1 MEKILSSIEKIFLDF
16 KRTYKK
22 YPLIVL
28 YAVLFTIVSMIRIQM
43 EWREQEPY
51 NFLFNILHFALAS
64 GASIG
69 LLLVTITKQ
78 KSTKLKNMKIANLIT
93 SISNILIFLLLYLKG
108 NNNINDRGFKYLPE
122 ICEARTFSLIFI
134 STIIFILYLGYKD
147 GKFRFNKSLFI
158 FEKALMISLI
168 YSGVIMLGSSG
179 VAAAFQA
186 LVYRSMSG
194 KVYMYLGALSLFAG
208 YMIFIGYFPDFDK
221 EEVENDFLKLSKQPK
236 FIEILFIYIL
246 LVIMIVLSLVLII
259 WIVKSMI
266 TETEVPFYDVSG
278 IVSSYSLW
286 GIWLFLMV
294 CHSKSEL
301 VKFYKK
307 VFPPV
312 SLLILTFGIW
322 AWIKQMNFTGL
333 KEEEYIFIIIASVA
347 IISSILLLL
356 KNQRSLNLIAIVI
369 SVFSLINVLPL
380 VGYHRLPTSY
390 QINRLESLLITNSML
405 EDGQVIPFSGQLD
418 LKIRQDITDTV
429 QYLAYKDKDLLPDW
443 YKEDFVE
450 SDVFENT
457 FGFKKT
463 WYTKQ
468 SYLEIPESKYKFI
481 DLQRSSGHVNL
492 GDYDWLVL
500 LDTKSWRAER
510 IFEERIQGSKRDYL
524 IIWDERSDIAKLKI
538 KKDGKDIVD
547 IDLKEYI
554 DMIIDKHGDNNHVI
568 KGINLE
574 EMSYLVEIPDLKI
587 RIIFDSIHISM
598 NPSEDN
604 TSYNIQINSILFKEK
619 H

>member
-158 FEKALMISLI
+158 FEKALMIALI

-186 LVYRSMSG
+186 LVYRTMSG

-259 WIVKSMI
+259 WIVKSMV

-468 SYLEIPESKYKFI
+468 SDLEIPESKYKFI

-510 IFEERIQGSKRDYL
+510 IFEERIQGSKGDYL

-554 DMIIDKHGDNNHVI
+554 DMIIDKYGDNNHGI

-604 TSYNIQINSILFKEK
+604 TSYNIQINSILFKER
-619 H
+619 